1 MAHCLY
7 QLNPLGG
14 TLAVRRQLRLYLAYG
29 LGDAGTGLA
38 ATVLGFYLFPFFT
51 EVAGLSAG
59 LAGAMLMIIKLWDAL
74 SDPLIGWLS
83 DRTHTAW
90 GARLPW
96 IAGAAIPLGLCFAA
110 MWWVPYG
117 TPGQRLGYYSVMAVL
132 LMTAYTAMN
141 LPYSALPSELSSS
154 ASVRTHLNAARFT
167 GSLMAGF
174 LGLMMAFSLVRL
186 GAVGYARLGMLG
198 GTMIAGSGLA
208 CAFGLSPF
216 ARSAL
221 RPAAHL
227 ETIWVQLRRIAA
239 NGRFRMVLG
248 LYLLLWYAL
257 QLMQTVS
264 LLFLRVVLHLA
275 DNWALAM
282 PMVFQIS
289 AVLGLW
295 LWGQVAQQRG
305 RILALRWGLTLWGIA
320 LVLALL
326 LPPFPLQMGGV
337 WQGLFLALLVL
348 TIMLLGLGGA
358 TAFLIPWSLLP
369 DAIDADPDH
378 PAGFYTAWMVL
389 VQKLGIGLGIFVLGI
404 VLELSGYLAS
414 QGMDQP
420 DGAVVMIRLCISVV
434 PGTLITLGL
443 VVMRHWPRRSPQQT
457 QQI

>member
-1 MAHCLY
+1 M
-7 QLNPLGG
+7 G
-14 TLAVRRQLRLYLAYG
+14 RQLRLYLAYG

-59 LAGAMLMIIKLWDAL
+59 FAGAMLMVLKVWDAL
-74 SDPLIGWLS
+74 SDPVIGWLS
-83 DRTHTAW
+83 DRTRTAW

-96 IAGAAIPLGLCFAA
+96 IAGAAVPLGFCFAA
-110 MWWVPYG
+110 TWWVPPG
-117 TPGQRLGYYSVMAVL
+117 APGQRLAYYSVMAVL

-141 LPYSALPSELSSS
+141 LPYAALPSELSSS

-174 LGLMMAFSLVRL
+174 LGLGLAFSLVPQ
-186 GAVGYARLGMLG
+186 GAVGYERLGMWG
-198 GTMIAGSGLA
+198 GVLIAGSGLV
-208 CAFGLSPF
+208 CAVGLSPF

-221 RPAAHL
+221 RPAPDL
-227 ETIWVQLRRIAA
+227 DPIWVQLQRIAV

-264 LLFLRVVLHLA
+264 LLFLRVVLHLGEG
-275 DNWALAM
+275 WALAM
-282 PMVFQIS
+282 PMVFQV
-289 AVLGLW
+289 AAMVGLW
-295 LWGQVAQQRG
+295 LWGQVAQRRG
-305 RILALRWGLTLWGIA
+305 RIPALHWGLSLWGIA

-326 LPPFPLQMGGV
+326 LPPFPAQMGGV

-348 TIMLLGLGGA
+348 TITLLGLGGS

-389 VQKLGIGLGIFVLGI
+389 VQKLGIGLGIFGLGI
-404 VLELSGYLAS
+404 VLELSGYLAN
-414 QGMDQP
+414 QGIDQP
-420 DGAVVMIRLCISVV
+420 DRAVVMIRLCISVV
-434 PGTLITLGL
+434 PAILITLGL
-443 VVMRHWPRRSPQQT
+443 IVMRRWPRQREP
-457 QQI
+457 

>member
-1 MAHCLY
+1 MK
-7 QLNPLGG
+7 
-14 TLAVRRQLRLYLAYG
+14 RQLRLYLAYG

-59 LAGAMLMIIKLWDAL
+59 FAGAMLMVIKIWDAL

-83 DRTHTAW
+83 DRTRTAW

-96 IAGAAIPLGLCFAA
+96 IVGSAVPLGFCFAA
-110 MWWVPYG
+110 MWWVPPG
-117 TPGQRLGYYSVMAVL
+117 TPGQRLAYYSVMAML

-141 LPYSALPSELSSS
+141 LPYAALASELSSS

-167 GSLMAGF
+167 GSLIAGF
-174 LGLMMAFSLVRL
+174 LGLMMAFHLVRQ
-186 GAVGYARLGMLG
+186 GAVGYGRLGILAG
-198 GTMIAGSGLA
+198 LLIAGSGLV
-208 CAFGLSPF
+208 CAFGLNPF
-216 ARSAL
+216 ARNAL
-221 RPAAHL
+221 KPATNL

-264 LLFLRVVLHLA
+264 LIFLRVVLHLG

-289 AVLGLW
+289 AMLGLW
-295 LWGQVAQQRG
+295 LWGQVAQRQG
-305 RILALRWGLTLWGIA
+305 RILALRWGVSLWGVA

-326 LPPFPLQMGGV
+326 LPPFPAQMGGV
-337 WQGLFLALLVL
+337 GQGLFLTLLVL
-348 TIMLLGLGGA
+348 TIILLGLGGS

-389 VQKLGIGLGIFVLGI
+389 VQKLGIGLGIFALGI
-404 VLELSGYLAS
+404 VLELSGYLAK
-414 QGMDQP
+414 QGVEQP

-434 PGTLITLGL
+434 PGILIALGL
-443 VVMRHWPRRSPQQT
+443 IVMRRWPRRSA

>member
-1 MAHCLY
+1 M
-7 QLNPLGG
+7 G
-14 TLAVRRQLRLYLAYG
+14 RQLRLYLAYG

-59 LAGAMLMIIKLWDAL
+59 FAGAMLMVLKVWDAL
-74 SDPLIGWLS
+74 SDPVIGWLS
-83 DRTHTAW
+83 DRTRTAW

-96 IAGAAIPLGLCFAA
+96 IAGAAVPLGFCFAA
-110 MWWVPYG
+110 TWWVPPG
-117 TPGQRLGYYSVMAVL
+117 APGQRLAYYSVMAVL

-141 LPYSALPSELSSS
+141 LPYAALPSELSSS

-174 LGLMMAFSLVRL
+174 LGLGLAFSLVPQ
-186 GAVGYARLGMLG
+186 GAVGYERLGMWG
-198 GTMIAGSGLA
+198 GVLIAGSGLV
-208 CAFGLSPF
+208 CAVGLSPF

-221 RPAAHL
+221 RPAPDL
-227 ETIWVQLRRIAA
+227 DPIWVQLQRIAV

-264 LLFLRVVLHLA
+264 LLFLRVVLHLGEG
-275 DNWALAM
+275 WALAM
-282 PMVFQIS
+282 PMVFQV
-289 AVLGLW
+289 AAMVGLW
-295 LWGQVAQQRG
+295 LWGQVAQRRG
-305 RILALRWGLTLWGIA
+305 RIPALHWGLSLWGIA

-326 LPPFPLQMGGV
+326 LPPFPAQMGGV

-348 TIMLLGLGGA
+348 TITLLGLGGS

-389 VQKLGIGLGIFVLGI
+389 VQKLGIGLGIFGLGI
-404 VLELSGYLAS
+404 VLELSGYLAN
-414 QGMDQP
+414 QGIDQP
-420 DGAVVMIRLCISVV
+420 DRAVVMIRLCISVV
-434 PGTLITLGL
+434 PAILIALGL
-443 VVMRHWPRRSPQQT
+443 IVMRRWPRQREP
-457 QQI
+457 

>member
-1 MAHCLY
+1 M
-7 QLNPLGG
+7 G
-14 TLAVRRQLRLYLAYG
+14 RQLRLYLAYG

-59 LAGAMLMIIKLWDAL
+59 FAGAMLMVIKVWDAL

-83 DRTHTAW
+83 DRTRTAW

-96 IAGAAIPLGLCFAA
+96 IAGAAVPLGFCFAA
-110 MWWVPYG
+110 TWWVPPG
-117 TPGQRLGYYSVMAVL
+117 APGQRLAYYSVMAVL

-141 LPYSALPSELSSS
+141 LPYAALPSELSSS

-174 LGLMMAFSLVRL
+174 LGLVLAFSLVPQ
-186 GAVGYARLGMLG
+186 GAVGYERLGILG
-198 GTMIAGSGLA
+198 GVLIAGSGLV
-208 CAFGLSPF
+208 CAVGLSPF
-216 ARSAL
+216 AHSAL
-221 RPAAHL
+221 RPASHL
-227 ETIWVQLRRIAA
+227 DTIWVQLRRTVA

-264 LLFLRVVLHLA
+264 LLFLRVVLHLG
-275 DNWALAM
+275 DDWALAM
-282 PMVFQIS
+282 PMVFQVS
-289 AVLGLW
+289 AMMGLW
-295 LWGQVAQQRG
+295 LWRQVAQRRG
-305 RILALRWGLTLWGIA
+305 RIPALRWGLTLWGVA
-320 LVLALL
+320 LVLALV
-326 LPPFPLQMGGV
+326 LPPFPAQMGAV
-337 WQGLFLALLVL
+337 WQGLFLTLLVL
-348 TIMLLGLGGA
+348 TIVLLGLGGA

-414 QGMDQP
+414 QGTDQP
-420 DGAVVMIRLCISVV
+420 AGAVVMIRLCISVV
-434 PGTLITLGL
+434 PGTLLILGL
-443 VVMRHWPRRSPQQT
+443 IVMRHWPRRSM
-457 QQI
+457 QQISTFR